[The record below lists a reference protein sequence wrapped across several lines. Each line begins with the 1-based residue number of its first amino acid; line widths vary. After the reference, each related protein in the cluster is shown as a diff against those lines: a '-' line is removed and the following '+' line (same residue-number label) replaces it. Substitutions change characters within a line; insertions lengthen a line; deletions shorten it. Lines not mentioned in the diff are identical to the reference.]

1 MKKTM
6 QFVMVLM
13 VATSMLFTQY
23 AQSQISYGVKGGL
36 NLATVGGSDVR
47 DADTRM
53 GFHAGGFLGLSLL
66 GLAAFEGGV
75 YFSQKGNVESGLAD
89 IEVISTYIDIPIVA
103 KISFLPFTHIFA
115 GPQFSFLLNSKV
127 SYPDGDLD
135 ISDLTN
141 STDLAAVVGL
151 GMNLPMGLRLSAG
164 YDFGLVSVDAVDESK
179 VYNRVIKLTV
189 GYKF

>member
-1 MKKTM
+1 MKKSM
-6 QFVMVLM
+6 QIMMVLM
-13 VATSMLFTQY
+13 LVSSLLFTQY

-47 DADTRM
+47 DVEPRV
-53 GFHAGGFLGLSLL
+53 GFHVGGFLGFSLL

-75 YFSQKGNVESGLAD
+75 YFSQKGNAETGLVD
-89 IEVISTYIDIPIVA
+89 IEVISNYIDVPIVA
-103 KISFLPFTHIFA
+103 KLSFLPFTHIYA
-115 GPQFSFLLNSKV
+115 GPQFSFLLDSKV
-127 SYPDGDLD
+127 STPDGDVD
-135 ISDLTN
+135 ITDLTN
-141 STDLAAVVGL
+141 QSDVAAVIGI

-164 YDFGLVSVDAVDESK
+164 YDFGLVSVDAVNDSK